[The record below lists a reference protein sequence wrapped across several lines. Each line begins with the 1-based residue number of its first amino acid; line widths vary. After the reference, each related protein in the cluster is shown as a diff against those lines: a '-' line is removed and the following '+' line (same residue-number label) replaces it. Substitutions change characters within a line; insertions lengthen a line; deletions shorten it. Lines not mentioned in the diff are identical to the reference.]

1 VIAFRFM
8 SENQPTRREVLIRLA
23 VLPFLAGALEAQAT
37 APSVCFLSAVEMA
50 RLIRAKKL
58 SAREALAAH
67 LTQIELVNPKV
78 NAIVTLVREIATA
91 AAAKADEMQ
100 ARGEKLGPL
109 HGLPVAHKDL
119 LETRGIRTTFGSPL
133 YKDNIPTEDDIV
145 VERMRSAGAITIGKT
160 NTPEFGSGS
169 QTFNTVFGAT
179 HNPYDLTKTCGG
191 SSGGAAVALACGL
204 VPVASGS
211 DTGGS
216 LRNPAAFC
224 NVVGFRPSIGRV
236 PNPKAAFAWSTL
248 STSGCL
254 GRSVA
259 DLALGLSTIAGPDSR
274 TPLSI
279 NEPGERFARPLDRS
293 FKGVRVAWFKDLG
306 GVPFDPRVRAAVD
319 AHRKTFESLG
329 CIVEQ
334 AEPDFAPAEVAFRV
348 LRAWNTANSY
358 GERLRAHPNAF
369 KDTLKGE
376 IEEGLRLTGADVARA
391 ETSHGQLWRRFQ
403 AFLEKYEYFVLPT
416 TQLPPFDVNTPYPTE
431 IAGVRFGNYIDWM
444 KSCWY
449 ISATGN
455 PAASVPAGFTPEGLP
470 VGVQI
475 VGRDKED
482 FSVLQLAYAFE
493 QMTGFGKRHP
503 AISSLR

>member
-1 VIAFRFM
+1 M
-8 SENQPTRREVLIRLA
+8 SEDLPTRREVLLGMA
-23 VLPFLAGALEAQAT
+23 ALPLLTGTLQAQAT
-37 APSVCFLSAVEMA
+37 ASSICFMSAIEMA
-50 RLIRAKKL
+50 RLIRTKKL

-67 LTQIELVNPKV
+67 LMQIERVNPKV
-78 NAIVTLVREIATA
+78 NAIVTLVPEMAA
-91 AAAKADEMQ
+91 DAAAKADEMQ
-100 ARGEKLGPL
+100 AHGGKLGAL

-133 YKDNIPTEDDIV
+133 YKDNVPTEDDIV
-145 VERMRSAGAITIGKT
+145 VDRMRRAGAITIGKT
-160 NTPEFGSGS
+160 NTPEFGAGS
-169 QTFNTVFGAT
+169 QTFNQVFGAT
-179 HNPYDLTKTCGG
+179 LNPYDLTKTCGG
-191 SSGGAAVALACGL
+191 SSGGASVALACGL

-216 LRNPAAFC
+216 LRNPAAFS

-236 PNPKAAFAWSTL
+236 PNPKAALAWLTL

-259 DLALGLSTIAGPDSR
+259 DLAFVLSTIAGPDPR
-274 TPLSI
+274 APLSI
-279 NEPGERFARPLDRS
+279 DEPGERFARPLDRR

-306 GVPFDPRVRAAVD
+306 GVPFDPRVRSVVD
-319 AHRKTFESLG
+319 GHRKTFESLG

-358 GERLRAHPNAF
+358 GEPLRLHPDAF
-369 KDTLKGE
+369 KDTLKRE
-376 IEEGLRLTGADVARA
+376 IEEGLRLTGNDVARA
-391 ETSHGQLWRRFQ
+391 DTAHGQLWRRFQ

-431 IAGVRFGNYIDWM
+431 IAGVTFDSYIDWM

-482 FSVLQLAYAFE
+482 FGVLQMAHAFE
-493 QMTGFGKRHP
+493 QATGFGKRRP
-503 AISSLR
+503 PIA

>member
-1 VIAFRFM
+1 M
-8 SENQPTRREVLIRLA
+8 SGDHLTRREVLLGMA
-23 VLPFLAGALEAQAT
+23 ALPLVESPQQAQA
-37 APSVCFLSAVEMA
+37 AASSICFMSAIEMA

-67 LTQIELVNPKV
+67 MTQIERVNPKV
-78 NAIVTLVREIATA
+78 NAIVPLVPEMAA
-91 AAAKADEMQ
+91 DAAAKADEMQ
-100 ARGEKLGPL
+100 AHNEPLGPL

-119 LETRGIRTTFGSPL
+119 FETRGIRTTFGSPL
-133 YKDNIPTEDDIV
+133 YKDYIPTEDDLV
-145 VERMRSAGAITIGKT
+145 VDRIRRAGAITMGKT

-179 HNPYDLTKTCGG
+179 RNPYDLRKTCGG

-204 VPVASGS
+204 VPVADGS

-224 NVVGFRPSIGRV
+224 NTVGFRPSIGRV

-259 DLALGLSTIAGPDSR
+259 DLALVLSTIAGPDSGA
-274 TPLSI
+274 PLSI
-279 NEPGERFARPLDRS
+279 NEPGNLLARPLDRS
-293 FKGVRVAWFKDLG
+293 FKGVRVAWFKNLG
-306 GVPFDPRVRAAVD
+306 GVPFDPRVRAVVD
-319 AHRKTFESLG
+319 GHRRTFESLG

-334 AEPDFAPAEVAFRV
+334 AEPDFAPAEISFRT
-348 LRAWNTANSY
+348 LRAWNSASTY
-358 GERLRAHPNAF
+358 GERLHEHPDAF
-369 KDTLKGE
+369 KDTLKSE
-376 IEEGLRLTGADVARA
+376 IEQGLRLTGADLAQA
-391 ETSHGQLWRRFQ
+391 ETAHGLLWRRFQ

-416 TQLPPFDVNTPYPTE
+416 SQLPPFDVNTPYPTE
-431 IAGVRFGNYIDWM
+431 IAGQKFDNYIDWM

-470 VGVQI
+470 VGLQI
-475 VGRDKED
+475 VGRNNQD
-482 FSVLQLAYAFE
+482 FSVLQVAHAFE
-493 QMTGFGKRHP
+493 QATGFGTKHP
-503 AISSLR
+503 AIA